1 MTAKKPFEIARETL
15 KQITARKMAPTPIN
29 YQAIYNEVAGVIS
42 EPPFPADRLRD
53 IALALPTK
61 TPGQQ
66 KQRGLLDSAIGQLNC
81 DGVKSALMPYG
92 GFSPPATEA
101 APAGPLGG
109 AATPSATVSTDVSA
123 APLTA

>member
-53 IALALPTK
+53 IAQALPTK

-66 KQRGLLDSAIGQLNC
+66 RQRGLLDSAIGQLNW
-81 DGVKSALMPYG
+81 DGVKSALMAYG
-92 GFSPPATEA
+92 GFSPPAAE
-101 APAGPLGG
+101 PATARPSTGVP
-109 AATPSATVSTDVSA
+109 TPIASASSAVSA
-123 APLTA
+123 P